1 MGRDHGGVGPS
12 PRRGCAVSWNWPE
25 KKPEEYTARMIDL
38 QFDLAGSTIPADN
51 AQLLSDA
58 ILAILPW
65 LGEDGGSGIQH
76 LKGAETN
83 SGDAS
88 LHINRRTKL
97 YLRVPKTRVD
107 DMTALVGRTL
117 DLAGHALAIGGFK
130 TREFSP
136 FANIYAHF
144 VDTGSHTEEQFVQD
158 VMREL
163 DGHFQLRCGFI
174 CGKQQTLQGA
184 AGLLT
189 GYSLMLHDVPPH
201 KSLQLQD
208 EGMGRNRLLGCG
220 IFIPH
225 KSIAPV
231 VPAIL

>member
-1 MGRDHGGVGPS
+1 M
-12 PRRGCAVSWNWPE
+12 SWGWPE
-25 KKPEEYTARMIDL
+25 TKPEEYFARQIDL
-38 QFDLAGSTIPADN
+38 QFDLIGTTIPVDN

-58 ILAILPW
+58 VLAVLPW
-65 LGEDGGSGIQH
+65 LGNDGGSGIQH

-88 LHINRRTKL
+88 LNINRRTKL
-97 YLRVPKTRVD
+97 YVRVPKSRIA
-107 DMTALVGRTL
+107 DMQSLTGKTL
-117 DLAGHALAIGGFK
+117 DLAGHALQIGKFK

-144 VDTGSHTEEQFVQD
+144 VDTGSGTEEQFVQD

-163 DGHFQLRCGFI
+163 DGRFQLRCGFI
-174 CGKQQTLQGA
+174 CGKQQTLQSA
-184 AGLLT
+184 AGPLT

>member
-1 MGRDHGGVGPS
+1 
-12 PRRGCAVSWNWPE
+12 
-25 KKPEEYTARMIDL
+25 MIDL
-38 QFDLAGSTIPADN
+38 QFDLAGTTIPADN
-51 AQLLSDA
+51 AQLMSEAL
-58 ILAILPW
+58 LRLLPW
-65 LGEDGGSGIQH
+65 LGEDGGTGIQH

-83 SGDAS
+83 SGDAT
-88 LHINRRTKL
+88 LNINRRTKML
-97 YLRVPKTRVD
+97 VRVPKTRVD
-107 DMTALVGRTL
+107 EMQCLVGQTL
-117 DLAGHALAIGGFK
+117 DLAGHRLQIGSFK
-130 TREFSP
+130 TREFSA

-144 VDTGSHTEEQFVQD
+144 VDTGRASEEQFVQD

-174 CGKQQTLQGA
+174 CGKQQTLQTASGPIY
-184 AGLLT
+184 

-231 VPAIL
+231 MPANH

>member
-1 MGRDHGGVGPS
+1 MNWAS
-12 PRRGCAVSWNWPE
+12 WPE
-25 KKPEEYTARMIDL
+25 DKIEVYTPHMIDL
-38 QFDLAGSTIPADN
+38 QFDLVGTTIPAEN

-58 ILAILPW
+58 LLRLLPW
-65 LGEDGGSGIQH
+65 MSDTAGSGIQH

-83 SGDAS
+83 SGDAT
-88 LHINRRTKL
+88 LNINRRTKL
-97 YLRVPKTRVD
+97 FMRVPRTRVD
-107 DMTALVGRTL
+107 VMQQLVGQQL
-117 DLAGHALAIGGFK
+117 DLGGHSLEIGNFK
-130 TREFSP
+130 TRDFSP

-144 VDTGSHTEEQFVQD
+144 VDTGATTEEQFVQD

-174 CGKQQTLQGA
+174 CGKPQTLQSASGP
-184 AGLLT
+184 LH
-189 GYSLMLHDVPPH
+189 GYSLMLHDIPPH

-208 EGMGRNRLLGCG
+208 EGLGRNRLLGCG

-231 VPAIL
+231 VPVNF

>member
-1 MGRDHGGVGPS
+1 M
-12 PRRGCAVSWNWPE
+12 SWSWPE
-25 KKPEEYTARMIDL
+25 NKPEEYAPHMIDL
-38 QFDLAGSTIPADN
+38 QFDLVGTTIPADN

-58 ILAILPW
+58 LQRLLPW
-65 LGEDGGSGIQH
+65 LGEDAGTGIQH

-88 LHINRRTKL
+88 LNINRRTKL
-97 YLRVPKTRVD
+97 FMRVPKARVD
-107 DMTALVGRTL
+107 DMQRLVGQTL
-117 DLAGHALAIGGFK
+117 DLDGHALQIGSFK
-130 TREFSP
+130 TREFTP

-144 VDTGSHTEEQFVQD
+144 VDTGSTTEEQFVQD

-174 CGKQQTLQGA
+174 CGKRQTLQTASGPIH
-184 AGLLT
+184 

-231 VPAIL
+231 MPANH

>member
-1 MGRDHGGVGPS
+1 MNWD
-12 PRRGCAVSWNWPE
+12 WPE
-25 KKPEEYTARMIDL
+25 NKPETYTPHMIDL
-38 QFDLAGSTIPADN
+38 QFDLVGTTIPTDN
-51 AQLLSDA
+51 AQMLADA
-58 ILAILPW
+58 LQGLLPW
-65 LGEDGGSGIQH
+65 LNENSGTGIQH

-88 LHINRRTKL
+88 LNINRRTKL
-97 YLRVPKTRVD
+97 FVRVPRTRVA
-107 DMTALVGRTL
+107 DMQKLVRQRL
-117 DLAGHALAIGGFK
+117 DLAGHALHIGSFK

-136 FANIYAHF
+136 FSNIYAHF
-144 VDTGSHTEEQFVQD
+144 VDTGSATEEQFVQD

-174 CGKQQTLQGA
+174 CGMPQMLQSASGP
-184 AGLLT
+184 LH

-208 EGMGRNRLLGCG
+208 EGLGRNRLLGCG

-231 VPAIL
+231 AQANF

>member
-1 MGRDHGGVGPS
+1 V
-12 PRRGCAVSWNWPE
+12 
-25 KKPEEYTARMIDL
+25 
-38 QFDLAGSTIPADN
+38 GSTIPADN
-51 AQLLSDA
+51 ALLLAEALVAQLL
-58 ILAILPW
+58 W
-65 LGEDGGSGIQH
+65 LGDDTRIGIQH

-83 SGDAS
+83 KGDTS

-97 YLRVPKTRVD
+97 FVRAPKARVD
-107 DMTALVGRTL
+107 DLQQLVGKTL
-117 DLAGHALAIGGFK
+117 DLAGHDLQIGNFK
-130 TREFSP
+130 TRAFSP
-136 FANIYAHF
+136 FGNIYAHF
-144 VDTGSHTEEQFVQD
+144 VDTGSASEEQFVQD

-163 DGHFQLRCGFI
+163 DGHFQIRCGFI
-174 CGKQQTLQGA
+174 CGKRQTLKSASGP
-184 AGLLT
+184 LF

-231 VPAIL
+231 VQANI

>member
-1 MGRDHGGVGPS
+1 MNWAG
-12 PRRGCAVSWNWPE
+12 WPE
-25 KKPEEYTARMIDL
+25 DKPEEYTPHMIDL
-38 QFDLAGSTIPADN
+38 QFDLSGTTIPADN
-51 AQLLSDA
+51 AQMLADALLR
-58 ILAILPW
+58 LLPW
-65 LGEDGGSGIQH
+65 ISEDSGAGIQH

-83 SGDAS
+83 SGDAT
-88 LHINRRTKL
+88 LNINRRTKL
-97 YLRVPKTRVD
+97 FIRVPKARVD
-107 DMTALVGRTL
+107 DMQQLIGQTL
-117 DLAGHALAIGGFK
+117 DLAGHALEIGSFK

-144 VDTGSHTEEQFVQD
+144 VDTGSATEEQFVQD

-174 CGKQQTLQGA
+174 CGRRQTLQSTSGP
-184 AGLLT
+184 LH

-231 VPAIL
+231 VQANH

>member
-1 MGRDHGGVGPS
+1 
-12 PRRGCAVSWNWPE
+12 VSWGFPE
-25 KKPEEYTARMIDL
+25 NKPEEYAPRMIDL
-38 QFDLAGSTIPADN
+38 QFDLVGSTIPADN
-51 AQLLSDA
+51 AQLLGDA
-58 ILAILPW
+58 IQAILPW
-65 LGEDGGSGIQH
+65 LNEDGGSGIQH

-88 LHINRRTKL
+88 LNINRRTKL
-97 YLRVPKTRVD
+97 YMRVPKARVAD
-107 DMTALVGRTL
+107 AQKLSGQTL
-117 DLAGHALAIGGFK
+117 DLAGHALQIGGFK

-144 VDTGSHTEEQFVQD
+144 VDTGSGTEEQFVQD

-163 DGHFQLRCGFI
+163 DGRFQLRCGFI
-174 CGKQQTLQGA
+174 CGKQQTLRSATGP
-184 AGLLT
+184 LT

-208 EGMGRNRLLGCG
+208 EGMGRHRLLGCG

-231 VPAIL
+231 VPAVL

>member
-1 MGRDHGGVGPS
+1 MNWAG
-12 PRRGCAVSWNWPE
+12 WPE
-25 KKPEEYTARMIDL
+25 NKPEEYAPRMIDL
-38 QFDLAGSTIPADN
+38 QFDLVGTTIPTEN

-58 ILAILPW
+58 LLGLVPW
-65 LGEDGGSGIQH
+65 LGEDPGIGIQH

-83 SGDAS
+83 SGDAT

-97 YLRVPKTRVD
+97 FLRVPRARVD
-107 DMTALVGRTL
+107 AMQLLVGQTL
-117 DLAGHALAIGGFK
+117 DLAGHSLQIGRFK
-130 TREFSP
+130 AREFSP

-144 VDTGSHTEEQFVQD
+144 VDTGSAGEEQFVQD

-163 DGHFQLRCGFI
+163 DGRFQLRCGFI
-174 CGKQQTLQGA
+174 CGKQQTLQSASGP
-184 AGLLT
+184 LY

-208 EGMGRNRLLGCG
+208 EGLGRNRLLGCG

-231 VPAIL
+231 MPANH

>member
-1 MGRDHGGVGPS
+1 M
-12 PRRGCAVSWNWPE
+12 SWAGWPE
-25 KKPEEYTARMIDL
+25 NKPEEYTPHMIDL
-38 QFDLAGSTIPADN
+38 QFDLVGTTIPADN

-58 ILAILPW
+58 LLSLLPW
-65 LGEDGGSGIQH
+65 LGEDGGTGIQH
-76 LKGAETN
+76 LKGVETN
-83 SGDAS
+83 RDDTT

-97 YLRVPKTRVD
+97 FIRVPKVRVD
-107 DMTALVGRTL
+107 DMRQVVGQTL
-117 DLAGHALAIGGFK
+117 NLAGHTLQIGSFK
-130 TREFSP
+130 TREFAP

-144 VDTGSHTEEQFVQD
+144 VDTGSAGEEQFVQD

-163 DGHFQLRCGFI
+163 DGHFQLHCGFI
-174 CGKQQTLQGA
+174 CGRQQTLQSESGPIY
-184 AGLLT
+184 

-208 EGMGRNRLLGCG
+208 EGMGRNHLLGCG

-231 VPAIL
+231 VPVTH